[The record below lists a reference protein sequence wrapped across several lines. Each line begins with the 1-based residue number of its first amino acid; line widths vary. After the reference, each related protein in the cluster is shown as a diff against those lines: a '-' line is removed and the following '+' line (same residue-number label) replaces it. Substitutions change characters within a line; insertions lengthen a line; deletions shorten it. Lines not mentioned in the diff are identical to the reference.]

1 MHHYIFARMIK
12 KNQNTAWSLN
22 HRCPRRIDVRCGK
35 SLSAGNA
42 SASSEENRFLR
53 GISATMLVSVPA
65 GLPISKSSLKEMS
78 SGPMESVV
86 FFRSGYIQLFLY
98 TFLFFEKNNIH
109 DQIDLFFILPIDS
122 FLQLP
127 KSCLLR

>member
-1 MHHYIFARMIK
+1 MIK

-22 HRCPRRIDVRCGK
+22 HRCPRQSDVRCGK

-42 SASSEENRFLR
+42 SVSSEENRFLR